1 MRCGPGGRV
10 TVVVVVPPPGLVVLV
25 VVRAPSAGHAP
36 AEAATRLSVPISFFT
51 VRPPKVAQTR
61 VPLASSD
68 RMTPASPA
76 NGGASVTA
84 APRHTALTAVRL
96 SRTSVQGSDGAP
108 VPW

>member
-10 TVVVVVPPPGLVVLV
+10 TVVVVVPPPGLVVV
-25 VVRAPSAGHAP
+25 VTLPSAGQPVAG
-36 AEAATRLSVPISFFT
+36 AATRLSVPTSFFT

-61 VPLASSD
+61 VPVAPSD

-76 NGGASVTA
+76 NGGTSVTA

-96 SRTSVQGSDGAP
+96 SRTSVQGSEGNP
-108 VPW
+108 VP

>member
-10 TVVVVVPPPGLVVLV
+10 TVVVVVPPPGV
-25 VVRAPSAGHAP
+25 VVVVTLPSAGQAP
-36 AEAATRLSVPISFFT
+36 AGAATRFSVPTSFFT

-61 VPLASSD
+61 VPLARD

-84 APRHTALTAVRL
+84 APRHTAFTAVRF
-96 SRTSVQGSDGAP
+96 SRTTVQGSDGVP

>member
-25 VVRAPSAGHAP
+25 VVMVPSAGHAP
-36 AEAATRLSVPISFFT
+36 AGAATRLSVPTSFFT

-61 VPLASSD
+61 VPAPPSD
-68 RMTPASPA
+68 KMTPASPA
-76 NGGASVTA
+76 NGGTSVTA

-96 SRTSVQGSDGAP
+96 SRTSVQGSEGNP
-108 VPW
+108 VP